1 MSALTSLRATA
12 SSFGGDAL
20 ENWAIQR
27 AARQWGIFTNPKT
40 EAKKGWQTT
49 ATKLLGNDVTT
60 LFKKGPEPVLTA
72 AHVVSLQI
80 EEKSSICTAPQE
92 NTSFTSYNKVAAPY
106 TATIR
111 MICDGS
117 ETGNLAENLLPGFL
131 RGALGVGPDTVKS
144 KFADK
149 LTELVKDTNL
159 YYVITPERNYKNA
172 NIVNYKITR
181 SADSNTADLIMAD
194 ITLQEVRQ
202 SATSLWP
209 KSQNPQGAVTNNTGT
224 TTLNPVRH

>member
-60 LFKKGPEPVLTA
+60 LFGKGPKRVLSA
-72 AHVVSLQI
+72 AHVSSLKI

-131 RGALGVGPDTVKS
+131 RGALGVGPDAVKS
-144 KFADK
+144 DFTKT
-149 LTELVKDTNL
+149 LVNLVKDTNL
-159 YYVITPERNYKNA
+159 YVVITPEHNYRNA
-172 NIVNYKITR
+172 NITGYSFTR
-181 SADSNTADLIMAD
+181 ASDGTADYIVAD

-209 KSQNPQGAVTNNTGT
+209 ESQKPQGSPTQNMGT
-224 TTLNPVRH
+224 TTLNPGGG

>member
-27 AARQWGIFTNPKT
+27 AARQWGIFTDARTPPT
-40 EAKKGWQTT
+40 RGWQTT

-60 LFKKGPEPVLTA
+60 LFGKGPKRVLSA
-72 AHVVSLQI
+72 AHVSSLKV

-131 RGALGVGPDTVKS
+131 RGALDVGPDAVKS
-144 KFADK
+144 SFVNTLA
-149 LTELVKDTNL
+149 TLVKDTNL
-159 YYVITPERNYKNA
+159 YTVITPEYNYKNA
-172 NIVNYKITR
+172 NITGYSFTR
-181 SADSNTADLIMAD
+181 ASDGTADYIVAD
-194 ITLQEVRQ
+194 ITLHEVRQ
-202 SATSLWP
+202 SNSFPSSATRH
-209 KSQNPQGAVTNNTGT
+209 PQGAPTQNTGRT
-224 TTLNPVRH
+224 ALNPVRP